1 VRQRTDACLGAC
13 DYWSAMADHVDDGTA
28 YLAVDCSRSF
38 AHELSPLYRA
48 LALECVAKRPV
59 RMLVSAAQS
68 AKGDPNDHL
77 ALRDALTL
85 MVMTG
90 LPPAFRLALVADAPD
105 LRRRFLS
112 LALDLKQ
119 LGISAA
125 VCEGENEA
133 WEWLGRKR
141 PSCPEAYL
149 SAL

>member
-1 VRQRTDACLGAC
+1 
-13 DYWSAMADHVDDGTA
+13 MADHVDDGTA

-38 AHELSPLYRA
+38 AHVLSPLYRA
-48 LALECVAKRPV
+48 LALECVAKQPV

-77 ALRDALTL
+77 ALRDTLTL

-119 LGISAA
+119 LGISAV
-125 VCEGENEA
+125 VCEDENEA
-133 WEWLGRKR
+133 WKWLGSKR
-141 PSCPEAYL
+141 PGCPEAYL